1 MTKHITVAPK
11 SSLCPEN
18 NCNGTFSMQYMV
30 INRNAPEKEDIET
43 RFPSRSLCQCSF
55 ATRLY
60 WPWPW
65 HYFHEGSLGKVWTSI
80 RVPFARLWLE
90 RLWMD
95 ATDVIVSLP
104 MGYDKGVISSLWG
117 RFLSA
122 KDGQAED
129 GITII
134 VVPINMIQY
143 YQVAS
148 LAKHGITACKMAIE
162 GKHIPCHECGWSLW

>member
-1 MTKHITVAPK
+1 MLLKKKTLKLAFQAEVYANVHLP
-11 SSLCPEN
+11 P
-18 NCNGTFSMQYMV
+18 
-30 INRNAPEKEDIET
+30 
-43 RFPSRSLCQCSF
+43 
-55 ATRLY
+55 RLY

-104 MGYDKGVISSLWG
+104 MGYGKGVISPLWG
-117 RFLSA
+117 RFLSP

-134 VVPINMIQY
+134 VVPIHMIQY

-162 GKHIPCHECGWSLW
+162 GKHECGWSLWYSNDDRFFTFLIVPTASKPARYCIWLFWLHD